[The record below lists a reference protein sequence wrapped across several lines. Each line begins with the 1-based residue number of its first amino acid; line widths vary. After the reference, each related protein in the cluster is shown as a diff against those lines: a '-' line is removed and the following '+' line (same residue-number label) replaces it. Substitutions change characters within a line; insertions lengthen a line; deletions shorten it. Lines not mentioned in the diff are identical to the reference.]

1 MPSFT
6 YQPLTELEAINMML
20 TNIGETPVSTLNST
34 GDLYVSVA
42 RQMLYDT
49 SREVQTVGWY
59 FNTEIN
65 YPLPRDT
72 SGRITVSQNIISL
85 DLTDEYFTYDA
96 VLRGNK
102 LYNRKDHSYQFD
114 KNLKAD
120 LTLFLSWDELPQP
133 ARQYVAIVAARRFQ
147 KRYQPDDYTTKVTAD
162 EEIMAKAQLED
173 FDANTRDYNMADNY
187 AVFNILER

>member
-85 DLTDEYFTYDA
+85 DLTDEYYTYDA